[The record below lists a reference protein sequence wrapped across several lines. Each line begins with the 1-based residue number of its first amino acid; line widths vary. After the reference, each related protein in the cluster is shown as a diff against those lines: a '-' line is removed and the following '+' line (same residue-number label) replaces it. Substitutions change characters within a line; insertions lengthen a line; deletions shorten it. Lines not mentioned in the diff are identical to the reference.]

1 MYEIKLYEGGASLK
15 KNYLSKA
22 IASVI
27 ACSLSLALF
36 TPITVN
42 ATTDTIIEEEPV
54 AKTQL
59 SDRVLQISPQP
70 DTLKLAFVGDMNL
83 SEGWPTTKFLDSKK
97 GDIYECISP
106 ELIKIMQDADIF
118 MPNNEFTYSER
129 GAALKGKAWTFRANP
144 SRVSVMQEL
153 GADITLL
160 ANNHVYDYGPD
171 SLIDTIDTLQEANI
185 AYVGAGKNI
194 DSAIQPYYYVY
205 DDLIIAYVAASQA
218 EKYKMTPQATK
229 STPGILRCY
238 DMTLFLKVI
247 EQASQNAD
255 IVIAN
260 VHWGKESSNYLQQ
273 YQRDLAY
280 QMIDAG
286 ADAIVGSHAHVLQ
299 GMEFYNGKPI
309 MYNLGNFWFNALTMY
324 TGIYELEIDT
334 AAKEIS
340 GVRFVPA
347 TQTGC
352 QTIYATDDAT
362 RRKIFDFEEKLSIN
376 VKINNDGYVT
386 EK

>member
-1 MYEIKLYEGGASLK
+1 MRKKLYFVRILCGMTL
-15 KNYLSKA
+15 
-22 IASVI
+22 I
-27 ACSLSLALF
+27 CSLALGL
-36 TPITVN
+36 TAPITVRASEDTSSN
-42 ATTDTIIEEEPV
+42 EQTTVEDEPV
-54 AKTQL
+54 PTTRVL
-59 SDRVLQISPQP
+59 SDRVLQILPQP
-70 DTLKLAFVGDMNL
+70 STLKLAFVGDMNL
-83 SEGWPTTKFLDSKK
+83 SEGWPTTKFLDSKN
-97 GDIYECISP
+97 GNIYECISP

-129 GAALKGKAWTFRANP
+129 GSALKGKAWTFRADP
-144 SRVSVMQEL
+144 ARVAILQEL

-160 ANNHVYDYGPD
+160 ANNHVYDYGAE
-171 SLIDTIDTLQEANI
+171 SLIDTLNTLQDANI

-194 DSAIQPYYYVY
+194 QSAIQPYYYVY
-205 DDLIIAYVAASQA
+205 EDLIIAYVAASQA
-218 EKYKMTPQATK
+218 EKYKMTPQATNT
-229 STPGILRCY
+229 TPGILRCY
-238 DMTLFLKVI
+238 DMTLFLNVI

-260 VHWGKESSNYLQQ
+260 VHWGTESSNYLTES
-273 YQRDLAY
+273 QRVLAR

-286 ADAIVGSHAHVLQ
+286 ADAVVGSHAHVLQ
-299 GMEFYNGKPI
+299 GMEYYNGKPI

-324 TGIYELEIDT
+324 TGIYELEVDT

-352 QTIYATDDAT
+352 QTLYADDTAT

-376 VKINNDGYVT
+376 IKIDDNGYIHDT
-386 EK
+386 K

>member
-1 MYEIKLYEGGASLK
+1 MK
-15 KNYLSKA
+15 KTFYLWR
-22 IASVI
+22 ILCVMTLV
-27 ACSLSLALF
+27 CSLSLGLVS
-36 TPITVN
+36 PITVK
-42 ATTDTIIEEEPV
+42 AAEDTSQNDQITVDEEPV
-54 AKTQL
+54 PTTKTAF
-59 SDRVLQISPQP
+59 SDRVMQILPQP
-70 DTLKLAFVGDMNL
+70 ATLKLAFVGDMNL
-83 SEGWPTTKFLDSKK
+83 AEGWPTTKFLDSQN
-97 GDIYECISP
+97 GNIYECISP

-129 GAALKGKAWTFRANP
+129 GSALKGKAWTFRANP
-144 SRVSVMQEL
+144 LRVSVMQEL

-160 ANNHVYDYGPD
+160 ANNHTYDYGPD
-171 SLIDTIDTLQEANI
+171 SLIDTLDTLNNANI
-185 AYVGAGKNI
+185 AYVGAGKNLQN
-194 DSAIQPYYYVY
+194 AIQPYYYVY
-205 DDLIIAYVAASQA
+205 EDLIVAYVAASQA
-218 EKYKMTPQATK
+218 EKHKMTPQATDT
-229 STPGILRCY
+229 TPGILRCY
-238 DMTLFLKVI
+238 DMTLFLDVI
-247 EQASQNAD
+247 KQASKNAD

-260 VHWGKESSNYLQQ
+260 IHWGTEGSNYLEQ

-309 MYNLGNFWFNALTMY
+309 MYNLGNFWFNAKTMY

-352 QTIYATDDAT
+352 QTIYAADDTT

-376 VKINNDGYVT
+376 ITIDNDGYVYPT
-386 EK
+386 E